1 MARPRGW
8 TCLAGT
14 GIMPRLTKPD
24 LPSKPSRIQFPM
36 AWRLVLC
43 LFGHL
48 ALLFFLAVYLVWSL
62 NSVRFYTPA
71 ARAEEVQLESVKAI
85 PALLGAM
92 DTQRRAYE
100 KSGDPHELDLYQQAR
115 AALQSNLDSLHTPLI
130 LPSNLESQ
138 RRTLV

>member
-14 GIMPRLTKPD
+14 GIMLRSTKPD

-71 ARAEEVQLESVKAI
+71 ARAEEVQLDSVKAV

-92 DTQRRAYE
+92 DTQRRTYE
-100 KSGDPHELDLYQQAR
+100 TTGDPRDLDLCHQVR
-115 AALQSNLDSLHTPLI
+115 A
-130 LPSNLESQ
+130 
-138 RRTLV
+138 